1 MKINSIE
8 LKNFRNFKEFKLV
21 FNKDINILIGK
32 NAQGKT
38 NLIESFYVLSV
49 CRSFRTHITHQLIYF
64 NEDFAKIQAQII
76 SNKRNLELEMIL
88 TGQNKK
94 AKINGVDINKTSEF
108 VGYLNVVVF
117 TPDDL
122 YLIKGGP
129 GQRRRF
135 IDLELSKISPIYLFN
150 LSKYNRLLKERNKY
164 LKILKEKNLLGDPY
178 LEVLNEQMAKLQ
190 VEIIKKR
197 IAFVEELSLLSS
209 FVYQKIAGQHENINF
224 KYKSFIDTQK
234 QDLYTIILEKYSNNL
249 SRDIRYTSTQDGIHK
264 DDMKIMIN
272 KKDASI
278 YASQGQQRTIIL
290 SIKIALLELVKKEI
304 GEYPVLLLDD
314 VLSELDDTRKS
325 MLLNLLD
332 QKIQTFITTTSIEDI
347 DQNIL
352 KNADIFEIE
361 NGKLKEET
369 IHE

>member
-1 MKINSIE
+1 MRINTIK
-8 LKNFRNFKEFKLV
+8 LINFRNFKDFQLN
-21 FNKDINILIGK
+21 FSKDINILIGK

-49 CRSFRTHITHQLIYF
+49 CRSFRTHISQQLISF
-64 NEDFAKIQAQII
+64 GEEFSRLETNII
-76 SNKRNLELEMIL
+76 SNSRPLHLEMIL
-88 TGQNKK
+88 TGKNKK
-94 AKINGVDINKTSEF
+94 ARINNVDIGKTSEF

-150 LSKYNRLLKERNKY
+150 LSKYNRLLKERNKF
-164 LKILKEKNLLGDPY
+164 LKILKEKNRYSDSY
-178 LEVLNEQMAKLQ
+178 LDVLNEQMAELQ
-190 VEIIKKR
+190 VELIKKR
-197 IAFVEELSLLSS
+197 LVFIDKLSRLSS
-209 FVYQKIAGQHENINF
+209 DIYRKIAGNHESIYF
-224 KYKSFIDTQK
+224 SYKSFISLK
-234 QDLYTIILEKYSNNL
+234 NENLYDLIIEKYNKNSE
-249 SRDIRYTSTQDGIHK
+249 RDIRYAQTQDGIHK
-264 DDMKIMIN
+264 DDLRMMIN
-272 KKDASI
+272 GKEASL
-278 YASQGQQRTIIL
+278 YASQGQQRTIVL
-290 SIKIALLELVKKEI
+290 SIKIALLELIKEEI

-347 DQNIL
+347 ADDIL

-361 NGKLKEET
+361 NGKLKEA
-369 IHE
+369 